1 MHTAVKGMY
10 EERTWIWN
18 AFVLGAVAFSLDMLI
33 LKWVL
38 LTQNGDGGELAVAG
52 LCTLIFIG
60 FATVCVAASKRIV
73 QRFSDENTKVHGSSK
88 DMQQQMSAEEF
99 LRTQNAAQ
107 MLDNAPSKRGEGT
120 GVGGIGGEGSMLEGV
135 KKKMATTKR
144 AATAS
149 V

>member
-1 MHTAVKGMY
+1 
-10 EERTWIWN
+10 
-18 AFVLGAVAFSLDMLI
+18 
-33 LKWVL
+33 
-38 LTQNGDGGELAVAG
+38 
-52 LCTLIFIG
+52 
-60 FATVCVAASKRIV
+60 
-73 QRFSDENTKVHGSSK
+73 
-88 DMQQQMSAEEF
+88 
-99 LRTQNAAQ
+99 